1 MSEIEEKV
9 MKYRGL
15 TEKAIEKVKF
25 VTELSEKEIK
35 IAEDFLEMAN
45 NYFSD
50 AKHFQEKKELLT
62 ALAAFSYSHAWLDAG
77 VRAGF
82 FDAGGDDQL
91 FTLPLKFK

>member
-9 MKYRGL
+9 MKYREL
-15 TEKAIEKVKF
+15 TEKALGKVK
-25 VTELSEKEIK
+25 VKDNLSEKDRK

-45 NYFSD
+45 NYFND
-50 AKHFQEKKELLT
+50 ATHFQKRGELLT

-82 FDAGGDDQL
+82 FDACEDDQL
-91 FTLPLKFK
+91 FTLPPKFK